1 MIMKQLKHSL
11 VCGLLAALTM
21 LCVQLSFLLTQ
32 VSEIAGSAESELV
45 KTAREAQSA
54 LLYSQAVLTSVRGTT
69 EAVRKSAVEQ
79 MGYYEAAGRRSAA
92 ALARLELLISH
103 TDARLERMTA
113 AFESSSVHA
122 NENIDQIGMLAG
134 SVRKDLDGLSQ
145 RGENLVEVSTSAVE
159 RLDQHLADD
168 RLNQIA
174 DALSQSSQNTAQA
187 TANVAEATGYMRD
200 ILSPARK
207 SFWRRLLELLIPRPT
222 LSVP

>member
-1 MIMKQLKHSL
+1 MLDNLKHSL
-11 VCGLLAALTM
+11 ICGLLAALTVV
-21 LCVQLSFLLTQ
+21 CVQLSFLVTQ
-32 VSEIAGSAESELV
+32 VSEIAGSAEDELV

-69 EAVRKSAVEQ
+69 ETVRKSAVEQ

-113 AFESSSVHA
+113 ALENSSVHA
-122 NENIDQIGMLAG
+122 NKNIDQIGMLAA
-134 SVRKDLDGLSQ
+134 SVREDLDGLTQS
-145 RGENLVEVSTSAVE
+145 GENLVDASTATVE
-159 RLDQHLADD
+159 RLDHHLADD

-174 DALSQSSQNTAQA
+174 DSLSQSSQNTARA